1 MLACKPEAAGKITT
15 CKSKTVKNQPVIWE
29 KNHPVFAFVMR
40 KTNKF
45 IILNLEIDAN
55 FFQMSIISIMS
66 CIGALK
72 VFCRYENNYDKYI
85 VLKLII

>member
-1 MLACKPEAAGKITT
+1 MADKITT
-15 CKSKTVKNQPVIWE
+15 CKSKTAKNPPVILEKNQPV
-29 KNHPVFAFVMR
+29 FGYVMR

-72 VFCRYENNYDKYI
+72 VFCRYENNIDKHI
-85 VLKLII
+85 VLKLNI